1 MGTSNKYGGPK
12 GGNPLIPS
20 WLGDAGSPPEPSNPE
35 PTPPPK
41 KPEEPPKNPKKSED
55 KPANPGA
62 PRPSASSP
70 SNGLTSSR
78 KAFNSYVRG
87 NGDKYLRRALSGYVS
102 KGAGGSRS
110 AATRM
115 GPSRRT
121 ASSLYGFIQDVG
133 ARGVQAALASFN
145 RDDLFGKSPEDVLG
159 ALTDAI
165 CPNGGL
171 IDDAIA
177 REAWNET
184 ALAIIEQGVED
195 IATMSQD
202 QWDAVFSDFIA
213 RSIEMRVFN
222 DICAEGISLPETLAD
237 VNQVQADL
245 HSLISEAVSDTIG
258 ETFERGEQLDE
269 NQIRSAVDDI
279 YSRAFSYLGALE
291 EE

>member
-20 WLGDAGSPPEPSNPE
+20 WLGDAGSPPEPSPPE

-41 KPEEPPKNPKKSED
+41 KPEEPPQTPPKPD
-55 KPANPGA
+55 KPSSPGA
-62 PRPSASSP
+62 PPPPPPKPSK
-70 SNGLTSSR
+70 GLTSPR
-78 KAFNSYVRG
+78 KAFNSYARG
-87 NGDKYLRRALSGYVS
+87 NGDNYLRRALSGYVS

-110 AATRM
+110 ATTRM
-115 GPSRRT
+115 GPSRRA
-121 ASSLYGFIQDVG
+121 ASNLYGFIQDVG

-145 RDDLFGKSPEDVLG
+145 RDDLFGKSPEDIFG

-177 REAWNET
+177 REAWNEA
-184 ALAIIEQGVED
+184 ALAVIEQGVED

-222 DICAEGISLPETLAD
+222 DICADGISLPETLAD

-258 ETFERGEQLDE
+258 ETFERGGQLDE

-279 YSRAFSYLGALE
+279 YNRAFGYLSALGE
-291 EE
+291 E